1 VEFISPII
9 KNLPILLCFF
19 FIFILLFI
27 FVTLDYNE
35 YFTLNPQFFVKFGII
50 SSFFYYAL
58 FFLNVYNN
66 IYKQI
71 LLYTYLVSTKY
82 MDKGIL
88 ELIGP

>member
-35 YFTLNPQFFVKFGII
+35 YFTLNPQFFVKFSII